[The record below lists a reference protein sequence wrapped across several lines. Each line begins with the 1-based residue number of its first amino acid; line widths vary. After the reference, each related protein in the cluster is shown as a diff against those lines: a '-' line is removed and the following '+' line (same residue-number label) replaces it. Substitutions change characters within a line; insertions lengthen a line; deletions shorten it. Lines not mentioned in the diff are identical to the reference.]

1 MRKTVFTLALF
12 GLLVTASCTKT
23 VKVNTTET
31 IEDGKTVTTITTE
44 TDYDMR
50 VRKAEDDY
58 NVAEGEVRAARD
70 RGDTKAER
78 IAQDAADKAKS
89 AWEATKSELQE
100 AGAKTKEAIRKT
112 GKRIE
117 DRLDGK
123 DRDTIIIRENK
134 K

>member
-1 MRKTVFTLALF
+1 MKKTVFTLALF
-12 GLLVTASCTKT
+12 GMIVTASCTKT

-31 IEDGKTVTTITTE
+31 TEDGKTVTTTTTE

-58 NVAEGEVRAARD
+58 NVAEGEVKAARE

-89 AWEATKSELQE
+89 AWEVTKS
-100 AGAKTKEAIRKT
+100 IRKT
-112 GKRIE
+112 GDKIE

-123 DRDTIIIRENK
+123 DRDTIIIKENK